1 MATLHCPD
9 CLATLARRPGLRQD
23 ARCRPCRREVN
34 TRDQRR
40 RARAAARRKN
50 QPPATVDSYV

>member
-9 CLATLARRPGLRQD
+9 CLGLLHRRPSLRQD

-34 TRDQRR
+34 TRDARR
-40 RARAAARRKN
+40 RAKAAARRRE
-50 QPPATVDSYV
+50 QPTVQVDAYV